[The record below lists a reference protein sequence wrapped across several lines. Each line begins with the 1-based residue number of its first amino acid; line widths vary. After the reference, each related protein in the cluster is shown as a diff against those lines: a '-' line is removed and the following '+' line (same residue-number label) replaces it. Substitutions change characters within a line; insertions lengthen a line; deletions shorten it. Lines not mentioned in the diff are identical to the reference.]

1 MTVNA
6 KFEVNFLLLHNNLI
20 GLEHLYAKSQ
30 FIEFLWSKK
39 AFPLLQD
46 CLDYWAITV
55 YVVLYN
61 PVVQGHLEKGP
72 PSQ

>member
-39 AFPLLQD
+39 AFPLQQD
-46 CLDYWAITV
+46 CLDY
-55 YVVLYN
+55 
-61 PVVQGHLEKGP
+61 
-72 PSQ
+72 